1 MKIKRTIEF
10 PEEILLSLR
19 TDENEFIDEMK
30 KTMAIKYFAN
40 KKLSIGQSAELA
52 DMSEEDFVKL
62 LGKERISIFKFDNIE
77 EELKEDVKNA

>member
-1 MKIKRTIEF
+1 MKIKKTIEF
-10 PEEILLSLR
+10 PEEVLLSLR

-52 DMSEEDFVKL
+52 DMSEEDFIKL
-62 LGKERISIFKFDNIE
+62 LGKEKISIFRYDNI
-77 EELKEDVKNA
+77 EELKEDVNNA

>member
-1 MKIKRTIEF
+1 MKIKKTIEF
-10 PEEILLSLR
+10 PEEVLLSLR

-52 DMSEEDFVKL
+52 DMSM
-62 LGKERISIFKFDNIE
+62 NIQ
-77 EELKEDVKNA
+77 KNTPGFLNKNNSTIIIKDM

>member
-1 MKIKRTIEF
+1 MKIKRTIEL

-62 LGKERISIFKFDNIE
+62 LGKERISIFRFDNIE
-77 EELKEDVKNA
+77 EELKEDLKNA

>member
-62 LGKERISIFKFDNIE
+62 LGKERISIFRFDNIE

>member
-1 MKIKRTIEF
+1 MKIKKTIEL

-30 KTMAIKYFAN
+30 KTMAIKYYAN

-52 DMSEEDFVKL
+52 DVSEEDFVKL
-62 LGKERISIFKFDNIE
+62 LGKERISIFRFDNIE
-77 EELKEDVKNA
+77 EELKEDLKNA